1 MLSRVRAANTLS
13 SRVMK
18 SFGAIARFST
28 AAPEKVVIDKDM
40 SQDELRKF
48 IKSHT
53 IVNPDASITD
63 DKFAQ
68 IVEENS
74 NSYTVAETQYSI
86 FNPDPQLTVSKRLV
100 GPFGT
105 MESPTKVFSPK
116 PYRIVGCVGPH
127 DNDHELMW
135 FSMEGYLKHMC
146 PHCGQIF
153 QLTTNPD
160 EVCTDYIPKVDNMAH
175 F

>member
-1 MLSRVRAANTLS
+1 
-13 SRVMK
+13 
-18 SFGAIARFST
+18 
-28 AAPEKVVIDKDM
+28 M
-40 SQDELRKF
+40 SQDELRDL
-48 IKSHT
+48 IKNSR
-53 IVNPDASITD
+53 IVNPDVGMTVKDTSALDITEPSIT
-63 DKFAQ
+63 A
-68 IVEENS
+68 
-74 NSYTVAETQYSI
+74 AMTQYSI

-175 F
+175 IA